1 MSIEKIGRS
10 SRFDAWDF
18 NEPRTPAMWQP
29 IKRKLVSFNQDSQSE
44 TNVREW
50 NITTVESEDH
60 IPSFLFFCF
69 EMYMSNKHIR
79 HYQKNNQANDG
90 LYSVFWSDSE
100 SLRDKPASFRPEGVE
115 DCDGGTHSSHT
126 AVVVVVAV
134 TVASGR
140 SYMQIFPR
148 VLPAVCV
155 FGVSSF
161 EDPEWSTEGTQIC
174 GCVTWQRANVQI
186 SSRMFWLEQKSMIGA
201 SNIEKQPHKG
211 LLD

>member
-1 MSIEKIGRS
+1 
-10 SRFDAWDF
+10 
-18 NEPRTPAMWQP
+18 
-29 IKRKLVSFNQDSQSE
+29 
-44 TNVREW
+44 
-50 NITTVESEDH
+50 
-60 IPSFLFFCF
+60 
-69 EMYMSNKHIR
+69 MSNKHIR

-126 AVVVVVAV
+126 AVVVVVVAV

-161 EDPEWSTEGTQIC
+161 EDPE
-174 GCVTWQRANVQI
+174 
-186 SSRMFWLEQKSMIGA
+186 
-201 SNIEKQPHKG
+201 
-211 LLD
+211 